1 MTKIVINPN
10 YGGYGL
16 SFEAMMLY
24 GKKKGV
30 EIHAFVRGKEIF
42 LSPEPFSGVIY
53 KPIDDEDIKRDDPV
67 LVEVVE
73 EIGNLAHYLEDK
85 LKIVEIPDG
94 VEWQIED
101 YDGAEWVAEKHR
113 IWK

>member
-42 LSPEPFSGVIY
+42 ARPEPYTRITYEPTQSE
-53 KPIDDEDIKRDDPV
+53 IDRDDPI
-67 LVEVVE
+67 LVEVIE
-73 EIGNLAHYLEDK
+73 EIGNFAHYDNREMR
-85 LKIVEIPDG
+85 IVEIPDG
-94 VEWQIED
+94 IEWQIEN

-113 IWK
+113 IWC